1 MKVHHLVSALALVA
15 ATPALGQTTP
25 APTAAQI
32 EALQAQ
38 IDALQAQVEA
48 LKKAVAAAPA
58 AAPAPVATA
67 AAKPETPPLTARFS
81 PSPRFSDD
89 KGFSFKV
96 RGRLQLDSGYVE
108 NPGDTVAGKALGYAN
123 RMRRGRLG
131 VDGALP
137 GGFEYRA
144 EVEFSNNAVSWTDAY
159 INYKAKGSPLSV
171 KVGHFY
177 PPNSLETINSSNQIS
192 FLERASFHEA
202 FGYSRRL
209 GIAGRYESEL
219 LSATLGVFGNTIND
233 VTTNDESMIAGRV
246 IFHPKLGDAE
256 TNFAINFNSRRFDS
270 SALGL
275 RYRTRPSTT
284 LTSVRFVD
292 TAVIGARGDRIIGLE
307 AAVSKGP
314 WHVASEAQWLSV
326 DGIRPGTTL
335 TGGDT
340 LATGARL
347 LGADADLFGAYAEI
361 GYSFTGEHRPLADGE
376 FGRPRVRKGFD
387 KGGWG
392 GLQLNLRYETLDL
405 EDRGA
410 NLNGGQQDALL
421 MSLIWRPSDY
431 IRFLVQ
437 GGRNWITGGPLAG
450 TVRPTDTRSLFDRD
464 YTVDF
469 FGVRSQVDF

>member
-1 MKVHHLVSALALVA
+1 MKIRHAASALALVV
-15 ATPALGQTTP
+15 ATPALAQTA

-58 AAPAPVATA
+58 AAPVA
-67 AAKPETPPLTARFS
+67 AAKPETPALSARFS

-96 RGRLQLDSGYVE
+96 RGRLQIDTGFVE
-108 NPGDTVAGKALGYAN
+108 NPGDAVAGKSLGYAT
-123 RMRRGRLG
+123 RMRRGRIG

-144 EVEFSNNAVSWTDAY
+144 ELDFANNTASWTDAY
-159 INYKAKGSPLSV
+159 IAYKAKGSPFGV
-171 KVGHFY
+171 KLGHFY

-192 FLERASFHEA
+192 FLERSSFHEA

-209 GIAGRYESEL
+209 GVSGKYEGEIVSVT
-219 LSATLGVFGNTIND
+219 AGVFGNTIND
-233 VTTNDESMIAGRV
+233 VTSNDESMLAARI
-246 IFHPKLGDAE
+246 ILHPKIGDAE
-256 TNFAINFNSRRFDS
+256 TNFAVNVNRRRFDS

-275 RYRTRPSTT
+275 RYRTRPATT
-284 LTSVRFVD
+284 LTTVRFVD
-292 TAVIGARGDRIIGLE
+292 TAVLGGRGDRTIGLE

-314 WHVASEAQWLSV
+314 WHVASEAQWLKL
-326 DGIRPGTTL
+326 DGIRPGSVL

-347 LGADADLFGAYAEI
+347 LTSDVTLFGAYAEV

-376 FGRPRVRKGFD
+376 FGRPKIRNGFD

-405 EDRGA
+405 TDRTA
-410 NLNGGQQDALL
+410 NLNGGQQDSALV
-421 MSLIWRPSDY
+421 SLIWRPTDY
-431 IRFLVQ
+431 IRFIAQ

-450 TVRPTDTRSLFDRD
+450 NVKPTDPRPLFDRD